1 MKAAL
6 KNNFEK
12 NTSLEEDF
20 RMKAIFGP
28 KESNKNFKD
37 FEKELELE
45 IAKKDFDEDI
55 YEEDLVFNSLLEDLN
70 KNIYINVKTQEEE
83 KNQMACREL
92 LQIIKYPYCD
102 FKPLLRPRK
111 VSMVGRVFFNRSD
124 NEDDKP
130 REKA

>member
-1 MKAAL
+1 
-6 KNNFEK
+6 
-12 NTSLEEDF
+12 
-20 RMKAIFGP
+20 MKAIFGP